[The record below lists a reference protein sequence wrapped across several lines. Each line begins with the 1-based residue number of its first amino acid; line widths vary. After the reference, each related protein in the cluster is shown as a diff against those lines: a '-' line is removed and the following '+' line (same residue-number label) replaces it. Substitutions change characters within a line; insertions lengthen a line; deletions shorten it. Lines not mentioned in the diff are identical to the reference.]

1 MFGKELPGFGFV
13 VVAKDGS
20 AAPLMHACVGG
31 GPCTALRAPP
41 QPMTDA
47 RRGQLRAAFRGLTEP
62 RA

>member
-13 VVAKDGS
+13 VEAKDGS
-20 AAPLMHACVGG
+20 AAPKMHRCLGG
-31 GPCTALRAPP
+31 GVCHALKAPP

-47 RRGQLRAAFRGLTEP
+47 RRGQLRASFRGLTEP